1 MKNLRVSTIL
11 TELTVNFFFES
22 QAYIPILLFMIIPI
36 RMFEF
41 IKSGEN
47 QSKVFIGLWL
57 MDQGTSKYQNSNK
70 FRDLL

>member
-1 MKNLRVSTIL
+1 MKNLIVSTIL